1 MLKADRGSDHSHRP
15 AAARRLR
22 SARFRDARHQRAN
35 PRRADLDDRLRAP
48 AAIALL
54 QRARVRLLAPVG
66 WLAGADRE
74 DIERFVA
81 EEQNLGELAGV
92 GALVLFVV
100 PTIISTASRLWEIW
114 PARGWLLQRLR
125 ISPTH
130 RTQTAWDHFYSQRQ
144 PALVRLTLADGRVVG
159 GYYGED
165 SLAAYGEQAGDLYL
179 QQRWVLDDDD
189 WFVEPAPGTL
199 GLWVAADDIVSFE
212 LYAPPAGRAG
222 EADT

>member
-1 MLKADRGSDHSHRP
+1 MAPTTVTALLLLVGFVLPGFVTLVINERTHAVPTSMTAFERL
-15 AAARRLR
+15 LR
-22 SARFRDARHQRAN
+22 SLYYSVLVYA
-35 PRRADLDDRLRAP
+35 
-48 AAIALL
+48 
-54 QRARVRLLAPVG
+54 LLAPVG

-74 DIERFVA
+74 DIERFVT

-114 PARGWLLQRLR
+114 PARDWLLQRLR

-144 PALVRLTLADGRVVG
+144 PALVRLTLDDGRVVG

-179 QQRWVLDDDD
+179 QQRWVLDDDK

-199 GLWVAADDIVSFE
+199 GLWVAADEIVSFE
-212 LYAPPAGRAG
+212 LYAPPAASAG